1 MKTLKPL
8 FALLLLAGFL
18 TACEDN
24 PVDDHE
30 EHALRDAYRVVLMMN
45 GADIVIV
52 EDNALAGGN
61 PGYITVDEGDESP
74 LISVEA
80 FTEDGDE
87 IHLDELGDEYSL
99 RAEELDP
106 AIAEFEQH
114 DGERWSF
121 HIHGESADTTQI
133 ELNFMHGEGDD
144 EHADVTTPLID
155 VIVVAPE
162 GDDAAGQ

>member
-1 MKTLKPL
+1 MKTLKPF

-18 TACEDN
+18 AACEDN
-24 PVDDHE
+24 PVEDEHG
-30 EHALRDAYRVVLMMN
+30 EHALADTYRLVLTMN

-52 EDNALAGGN
+52 EDAALAGGD
-61 PGYITVDEGDESP
+61 PGYITVNEGVESS
-74 LISVEA
+74 LISLEA
-80 FTEDGDE
+80 FAEDGDE
-87 IHLDELGDEYSL
+87 IHLDELSDEYSL
-99 RAEELDP
+99 QAEGLDA

-121 HIHGESADTTQI
+121 HIHGESADTTQLR
-133 ELNFMHGEGDD
+133 LNLMHDD
-144 EHADVTTPLID
+144 HADYKSPLID